1 MRSVAALA
9 IATAL
14 MLGTQNAGAAK
25 CKYGEDSVDPFTK
38 VKTRTTKF
46 DQLTASWMTN
56 QRELDA
62 SIAVNSVDREMQL
75 WVLLDYT
82 RQRRYGPSESELRDT
97 IVVLE
102 DAPLLITMADGSITI
117 LTAIDEVRKNA
128 YSVPPEDH
136 NFETDKFTIRAV
148 ATIRYG
154 LEAAA
159 VQALSSQHATSVR
172 ITAVNRNFDIEI
184 NKKSFKDFQRALGC
198 IQS

>member
-97 IVVLE
+97 VL
-102 DAPLLITMADGSITI
+102 
-117 LTAIDEVRKNA
+117 VRMM
-128 YSVPPEDH
+128 
-136 NFETDKFTIRAV
+136 V
-148 ATIRYG
+148 AW
-154 LEAAA
+154 E
-159 VQALSSQHATSVR
+159 
-172 ITAVNRNFDIEI
+172 
-184 NKKSFKDFQRALGC
+184 K
-198 IQS
+198 